1 MTEERVDIMKFDELS
16 LKEYI
21 NKAINDLKFKE
32 LSKIQEEIIP
42 LALKGNSLIGQSRT
56 GSGKT
61 HAFLIPLFQNIDED
75 KKFVQAVITAP
86 TRELAL
92 QIFNVATHIAS
103 FCDKKIDIR
112 IYTGG
117 TDREKE
123 IERLKSSQPQI
134 VIGTP
139 GKVND
144 LVIKEN
150 VLKIYTAKMLVIDE
164 ADMSFEIGFLDDLD
178 KIASVLT
185 DPQILVFSATINES
199 ILPFIRKYI
208 ESDKHIKIKESSNAN
223 IRHILIPIKS
233 EGKYLAL
240 RNLLKTFNPYLCLIF
255 ANTKKRAI
263 EVSDFLKQEG
273 YKVCLIHGD
282 VQVRERKRLMREIQ
296 ELRYQYIVASD
307 IASRGIDIEGV
318 SHVVNFELPSDY
330 EFYIHRSGRTGRMN
344 MDGVCMSLY
353 DFDNKGYLN
362 SLEAKGIKF
371 ERMQIKNNELVP
383 YKDNNRKARVRPVSE
398 EEKKI
403 KRILA
408 KPKKVTPGYKKKRQ
422 EKINKIL
429 KKGR

>member
-1 MTEERVDIMKFDELS
+1 MKFEELE

-21 NKAINDLKFKE
+21 NKALENLKFKE
-32 LSKIQEEIIP
+32 LTKIQEEIIP
-42 LALKGNSLIGQSRT
+42 LALKNNSLIGQSRT

-61 HAFLIPLFQNIDED
+61 HSFLIPIFQALDED
-75 KKFVQAVITAP
+75 LKKVQAVITAP

-92 QIFNVATHIAS
+92 QIYNVANHIAS
-103 FCDKKIDIR
+103 YYKGNIDIR

-117 TDREKE
+117 SDRLKE
-123 IERLKSSQPQI
+123 IERLNSSQPQI

-139 GKVND
+139 GKIKD

-150 VLKIYTAKMLVIDE
+150 VLKIYTAKTLVVDE

-178 KIASVLT
+178 KIASVL
-185 DPQILVFSATINES
+185 DNPQIMVFSATINES

-208 ESDKHIKIKESSNAN
+208 ETTKHINIKESNNKN
-223 IRHILIPIKS
+223 IRHILLPIRS

-240 RNLLKTFNPYLCLIF
+240 RSLLKTFNPYLCLIF

-263 EVSDFLKQEG
+263 EVSDYLKKEG

-282 VQVRERKRLMREIQ
+282 IQVRERKRLMREIQ
-296 ELRYQYIVASD
+296 ELKYQYIVASD

-344 MDGVCMSLY
+344 MDGICYSLY
-353 DFDNKGYLN
+353 DFDNKNYLE
-362 SLEAKGIKF
+362 SLEKKGIKF
-371 ERMQIKNNELVP
+371 EKMQIKNNELIP
-383 YKDNNRKARVRPVSE
+383 YKGDSRKNRVKPMSS

-403 KRILA
+403 KSIMA
-408 KPKKVTPGYKKKRQ
+408 KPKRVTPGYKKKRQ
-422 EKINKIL
+422 EKIDKIL
-429 KKGR
+429 RGKRK